1 MDPYDIMDEFL
12 QDLGRG
18 ILWGLAILLSGIAL
32 GLLAS
37 LTPAADWAAALAD
50 KFVWLVEFVL

>member
-1 MDPYDIMDEFL
+1 MLLLGFEP
-12 QDLGRG
+12 QDVLRVVV
-18 ILWGLAILLSGIAL
+18 GIAL

-37 LTPAADWAAALAD
+37 LTPAADWVAALAD

>member
-1 MDPYDIMDEFL
+1 MDRYDLMAEFL
-12 QDLGRG
+12 QDMGRG
-18 ILWGLAILLSGIAL
+18 ILWCLAILLSGIAL

-37 LTPAADWAAALAD
+37 LTPAADWVAALAD